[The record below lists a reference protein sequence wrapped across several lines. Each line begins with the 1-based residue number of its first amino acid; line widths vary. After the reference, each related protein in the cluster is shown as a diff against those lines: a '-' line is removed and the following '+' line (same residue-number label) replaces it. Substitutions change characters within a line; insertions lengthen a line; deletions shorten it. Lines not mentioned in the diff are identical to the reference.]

1 MNKMLGV
8 FVACALAAG
17 LPAVAAADQ
26 VPPQPQNRY
35 DDGQRH
41 DDPPRPGQLGTD
53 RHDQARHDDR
63 HDDRPGDRRDD
74 RRRDERHDDKR
85 YGRWDPKWGPR
96 PGNPPAHRSR
106 HDDWYRH
113 VRACQQRYRSY
124 DARTDT
130 FVTRGRRLRCS
141 L

>member
-8 FVACALAAG
+8 VIACALAAG
-17 LPAVAAADQ
+17 LPAVAGADQ
-26 VPPQPQNRY
+26 VPPQDRH
-35 DDGQRH
+35 DDDRRH
-41 DDPPRPGQLGTD
+41 DDPPRPGQLAP
-53 RHDQARHDDR
+53 ARHDEAR
-63 HDDRPGDRRDD
+63 HDNRRDDRPGDHRDDHRRDD
-74 RRRDERHDDKR
+74 RPDDKR

-96 PGNPPAHRSR
+96 PGNPPAHRAR

-130 FVTRGRRLRCS
+130 FVHRGRRLRCS

>member
-1 MNKMLGV
+1 MNKTLGV
-8 FVACALAAG
+8 VLACALAAG
-17 LPAVAAADQ
+17 LPAVAGADQ
-26 VPPQPQNRY
+26 VPPQDRH
-35 DDGQRH
+35 DDGRRH
-41 DDPPRPGQLGTD
+41 DDPPRPGQLGHD
-53 RHDQARHDDR
+53 RRDAPR
-63 HDDRPGDRRDD
+63 HDDRPGDRRRDD
-74 RRRDERHDDKR
+74 RPDDRR

-113 VRACQQRYRSY
+113 VHTCQQRYRSY

-130 FVTRGRRLRCS
+130 LVTRGRRVRCA

>member
-1 MNKMLGV
+1 MNKLFGV
-8 FVACALAAG
+8 VVACALAAG
-17 LPAVAAADQ
+17 VPAVAGAEQ
-26 VPPQPQNRY
+26 VPPRDRHDNDP
-35 DDGQRH
+35 RH
-41 DDPPRPGQLGTD
+41 DDPRPGQPNDD
-53 RHDQARHDDR
+53 RREQARHDDR
-63 HDDRPGDRRDD
+63 RNDHDRP
-74 RRRDERHDDKR
+74 DDKR